1 MLVYRY
7 TYICINLYTHLAS
20 VRYLA
25 LSWRVVRVWCVS
37 LRLELADARKKSLVT
52 TKLGPVF
59 FKVETFAQLPPATPT
74 LLCSRASSLAAL
86 PPPPLP
92 GARLAL
98 VHSTAPFHT
107 HSQSR
112 FAPTYLPRPPVATSL
127 YPQHHHHRLRS
138 PTASTPQSKPE
149 AEELHSLQPA
159 MSRYGKF
166 DDFCRDTGN
175 IGSTL
180 PVCNLFNQAT
190 TKRGTGWGG
199 CDLEGFSVGGG
210 ERLRNL
216 GSIILCG
223 IAIVAT
229 AFLLWRTQRKKAAV
243 GRREMQLF
251 LLGYILISICE
262 IFTIG
267 GFPLNDSARLAFT
280 AIHIAAITA
289 TSWILM
295 LNGAVGYQLLD
306 DGTAVSVGLLL
317 ISSLIIFVG
326 TGYIALDTG
335 FSWTG
340 YWESTLARPNQ
351 AYALYTLYQLVPL
364 LFIVIF
370 FLLEAFLVLRI
381 LGERKPMLYLLTA
394 ALLFA
399 IGQIFQYVISVHI
412 CTGTDGKINGG
423 LFSTLFTL
431 LSIVMIWIFWSSI
444 TEDDW
449 PMPTVTGAGYN

>member
-1 MLVYRY
+1 
-7 TYICINLYTHLAS
+7 
-20 VRYLA
+20 
-25 LSWRVVRVWCVS
+25 
-37 LRLELADARKKSLVT
+37 
-52 TKLGPVF
+52 
-59 FKVETFAQLPPATPT
+59 
-74 LLCSRASSLAAL
+74 
-86 PPPPLP
+86 
-92 GARLAL
+92 
-98 VHSTAPFHT
+98 
-107 HSQSR
+107 
-112 FAPTYLPRPPVATSL
+112 
-127 YPQHHHHRLRS
+127 
-138 PTASTPQSKPE
+138 
-149 AEELHSLQPA
+149 

-180 PVCNLFNQAT
+180 PVCNLFSQAST
-190 TKRGTGWGG
+190 NRGTGWGG
-199 CDLEGFSVGGG
+199 CDLQGFPVGGG
-210 ERLRNL
+210 DRLRNL
-216 GSIILCG
+216 GSIIICG

-251 LLGYILISICE
+251 LLGYIIISICE

-267 GFPLNDSARLAFT
+267 GFPLNDTARLAFT

-340 YWESTLARPNQ
+340 YWDSTLARPNQ

-364 LFIVIF
+364 VFIVIF

-399 IGQIFQYVISVHI
+399 IGQVFQYVISVHI

-423 LFSTLFTL
+423 LFETLFTL
-431 LSIVMIWIFWSSI
+431 LSIVMIWVFWSSI